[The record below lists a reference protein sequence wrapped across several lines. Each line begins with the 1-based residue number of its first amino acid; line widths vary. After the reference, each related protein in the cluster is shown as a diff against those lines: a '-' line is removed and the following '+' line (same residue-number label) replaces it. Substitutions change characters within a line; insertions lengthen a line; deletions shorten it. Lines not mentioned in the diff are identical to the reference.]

1 MVDLNHPG
9 LKPRNQS
16 SWQGTRLQEREDME
30 EPGGKESDKG
40 REMGVR
46 LMGIRDKQKDGQVH
60 RIEGCSW

>member
-1 MVDLNHPG
+1 
-9 LKPRNQS
+9 
-16 SWQGTRLQEREDME
+16 ME